1 MEYAAM
7 SMQFS
12 PEKMEFQLGTQTS
25 FAPRKAKDN
34 TPFCIAILAD
44 FSGRGNR
51 GLCETG
57 PSLAGRKRIGV
68 DVDNLDDLPMKL
80 DCEIH
85 VPLGSSEGTRIPL
98 RFSDMDDFH
107 PDRIFDRLEIF
118 QKLKS
123 TRNLMQN
130 PSTFAEA
137 ASQVRSWIA
146 DEQEAGKS
154 DAEHAQISP
163 EQEESDTETVERLLG
178 KRSDKEPPPASASRS
193 FDVNALIRETVKPYI
208 VPAPDPKQAEL
219 LAQVD
224 QAISGQMRAILHQP
238 DFQQLEAT
246 WRTLHFLV
254 SQVETDETLKMYIID
269 VSKAEL
275 AADLASADSLQ
286 SSAVYRLVVEQS
298 ISVPGAQPYAVL
310 VGGYTFDQTTE
321 DIKLLQQIARIAQA
335 AGAPLLAAANSHFA
349 GCQSLAATPD
359 PNDWRRQPEPAV
371 GQLWQQVR
379 QSPEAAYIGLVLP
392 RFLLRLPYG
401 RDTDPIDRFDFE
413 EFSPLAGHEQ
423 YLWGNSAVI
432 CVCLLAEAFREFGW
446 ALTGG
451 LGQDLASLPMHI
463 YTCDGEKHIT
473 PCAETILTERAMEV
487 LIEKGLMPVLSIKGR
502 DAVLVPRFQSIAD
515 PLAPL
520 AGPWR

>member
-1 MEYAAM
+1 
-7 SMQFS
+7 MQFS

-25 FAPRKAKDN
+25 FAPRKANDD

-44 FSGRGNR
+44 FSGRRNR

-57 PSLAGRKRIGV
+57 PSLAARKRIAV
-68 DVDNLDDLPMKL
+68 DVDNLEDLPMKL
-80 DCEIH
+80 GCEIH
-85 VPLGSSEGTRIPL
+85 VPLGSREGPRIPL
-98 RFSDMDDFH
+98 RFSELDDFH
-107 PDRIFDRLEIF
+107 PDRIFGRLEVF
-118 QKLKS
+118 QKLKT
-123 TRNLMQN
+123 TRDLMQN
-130 PSTFAEA
+130 PATFAEA

-146 DEQEAGKS
+146 DEQETDKS
-154 DAEHAQISP
+154 EAQQAQGST

-178 KRSDKEPPPASASRS
+178 KRPEQRLPSAPASRLV
-193 FDVNALIRETVKPYI
+193 DINELIRETVKPYI
-208 VPAPDPKQAEL
+208 VPAPDPQQAEL

-224 QAISGQMRAILHQP
+224 QAISGQMRAILNQP
-238 DFQQLEAT
+238 DFRQIEAT
-246 WRTLHFLV
+246 WRMLHFLV
-254 SQVETDETLKMYIID
+254 SQVETDETLKLYIID

-275 AADLASADSLQ
+275 AADLASADTLQ
-286 SSAVYRLVVEQS
+286 STGVYKLLVEQS
-298 ISVPGAQPYAVL
+298 VSVPGAEPYAVL
-310 VGGYTFDQTTE
+310 VGGYTFDQTAE
-321 DIKLLQQIARIAQA
+321 DIRLLQQLAQIAQA
-335 AGAPLLAAANSHFA
+335 VGAPLLTSADSHFA
-349 GCQSLAATPD
+349 GCQSIAATPD
-359 PNDWRRQPEPAV
+359 PNDWRWRPDPAAS
-371 GQLWQQVR
+371 QLWQQIR

-413 EFSPLAGHEQ
+413 EFSPLAGHDQ
-423 YLWGNSAVI
+423 YLWGDSAVI

-451 LGQDLASLPMHI
+451 LGQDLAGIPMHI
-463 YTCDGEKHIT
+463 YTFEGEKHIT

-487 LIEKGLMPVLSIKGR
+487 LIDKGLMPVLSIKGR

>member
-1 MEYAAM
+1 M

-25 FAPRKAKDN
+25 FAPRKAKDD
-34 TPFCIAILAD
+34 TPFSIAILAD
-44 FSGRGNR
+44 FSGRSNR

-57 PSLAGRKRIGV
+57 PSLAARRRIAV
-68 DVDNLDDLPMKL
+68 DVDNLDNLPMRL
-80 DCEIH
+80 GCEIH
-85 VPLGSSEGTRIPL
+85 VPLGSREGPRIPL
-98 RFSDMDDFH
+98 RFSDLDDFH
-107 PDRIFDRLEIF
+107 PDRIFDRLEVF

-123 TRNLMQN
+123 TRELMQN
-130 PSTFAEA
+130 PATFAEA
-137 ASQVRSWIA
+137 ASQVRSWVA
-146 DEQEAGKS
+146 EDKESDKAEAEQ
-154 DAEHAQISP
+154 AQSSP
-163 EQEESDTETVERLLG
+163 EQQESDTETVERLLG
-178 KRSDKEPPPASASRS
+178 KRTSPEQPSVPAGK
-193 FDVNALIRETVKPYI
+193 FVGIEALIRETVKPYI
-208 VPAPDPKQAEL
+208 VPAPDPQQDEL

-238 DFQQLEAT
+238 DFRHLEAT
-246 WRTLHFLV
+246 WRMLHFLV
-254 SQVETDETLKMYIID
+254 SRVETDETLKIFIID

-286 SSAVYRLVVEQS
+286 TTGAYRLIVEQS
-298 ISVPGAQPYAVL
+298 VSIPGAEPYAVL

-321 DIKLLQQIARIAQA
+321 DIKLLQQLGRIAHA
-335 AGAPLLAAANSHFA
+335 AGAPLLTAADSHFA

-359 PNDWRRQPEPAV
+359 PNDWRWQPDPAV
-371 GQLWQQVR
+371 GQVWQQFR
-379 QSPEAAYIGLVLP
+379 RSPESAYIGLVLP

-446 ALTGG
+446 AFTGG
-451 LGQDLASLPMHI
+451 LGQDLAGLPMHI
-463 YTCDGEKHIT
+463 YTSDGEKRTT

-487 LIEKGLMPVLSIKGR
+487 LIDKGLMPVLSIKGR